1 MYPQRDL
8 NRLAVAKAGL
18 RLGIAVR
25 RLRAARAAAGVLR
38 PLAWWD
44 RARARWQRLAPFAR
58 PAAWGLAI
66 LVRRARAS
74 GSRSSA
80 PQAGSGRAAL
90 RSS

>member
-18 RLGIAVR
+18 RLGIAIR
-25 RLRAARAAAGVLR
+25 RVRAARAAAGVLR

-44 RARARWQRLAPFAR
+44 RARARWRRLAPFVR
-58 PAAWGLAI
+58 PAAWGLAF

-74 GSRSSA
+74 GSKPPAPPPAPARASPRRS
-80 PQAGSGRAAL
+80 
-90 RSS
+90 